1 MVSSTVATPRAPGRL
16 QIASRTAAALFGSYA
31 FVWGLVALCIAAGAR
46 AMPFEEAETLAY
58 LLAFPALLGCFC
70 WAFAA
75 RSLRR
80 VWAVLGGGGGLMT
93 LVAWWI
99 ARGAS

>member
-1 MVSSTVATPRAPGRL
+1 M
-16 QIASRTAAALFGSYA
+16 ASRIAAALFGSYA

-46 AMPFEEAETLAY
+46 VMPFEEAEMLAY
-58 LLAFPALLGCFC
+58 LLAFPSLLACFC
-70 WAFAA
+70 WAFVG

-93 LVAWWI
+93 LVAWWL

>member
-1 MVSSTVATPRAPGRL
+1 MVSSTVEPRIPGRF
-16 QIASRTAAALFGSYA
+16 QIASRTAAALLGSYA
-31 FVWGLVALCIAAGAR
+31 FVWGLVALCVAVGAR

-58 LLAFPALLGCFC
+58 LLAFPALLVCFC
-70 WAFAA
+70 WAFVA